1 MKKLIAL
8 CFLGLF
14 LLSTP
19 LTVFPKEPV
28 QIEVLYMNHGPLRP
42 TLRDMGKLFAG
53 YGDEIAVYRHDF
65 YSEEGE
71 RFKAEKGIKG
81 HVPLVLWIDGKST
94 LKVNGTPVQFRG
106 FPTGSGP
113 ASFQGKWNMEL
124 LKGALDQIIHKN

>member
-1 MKKLIAL
+1 MKKLIVL

-14 LLSTP
+14 LFSTP
-19 LTVFPKEPV
+19 LSVFPKEPV
-28 QIEVLYMNHGPLRP
+28 RIEVLYMNHGPLRP
-42 TLRDMGKLFAG
+42 TLRELDELFTG
-53 YGDEIAVYRHDF
+53 YGDKIAVYGYDF

-71 RFKAEKGIKG
+71 GFKAEKGIKG

-113 ASFQGKWNMEL
+113 AFFQGKWDMGV
-124 LKGALDQIIHKN
+124 LKEALDQITNKN

>member
-1 MKKLIAL
+1 MKRLTVL

-14 LLSTP
+14 LFSTP
-19 LTVFPKEPV
+19 LSVFPKEPV

-42 TLRDMGKLFAG
+42 TLRELDELFTG
-53 YGDEIAVYRHDF
+53 YGDRIAVYGHDF

-71 RFKAEKGIKG
+71 RFKAEKGIKE

-113 ASFQGKWNMEL
+113 ASFQGKWNMEV
-124 LKGALDQIIHKN
+124 LKQALDQVTKGN

>member
-1 MKKLIAL
+1 MKKLIVL

-14 LLSTP
+14 LFGAPLS
-19 LTVFPKEPV
+19 VFPEEPV
-28 QIEVLYMNHGPLRP
+28 RIEVLYMNHGPLRP
-42 TLRDMGKLFAG
+42 TLRELDELFTG
-53 YGDEIAVYRHDF
+53 YGDRIAVHRYDF

-94 LKVNGTPVQFRG
+94 LKVNGTPVTFSG

-113 ASFQGKWNMEL
+113 AFFQGKWNMDL
-124 LKGALDQIIHKN
+124 LKEALDQIIHKN

>member
-1 MKKLIAL
+1 MKNLIVL

-28 QIEVLYMNHGPLRP
+28 RIDVLYMNHGPLRP
-42 TLRDMGKLFAG
+42 TLRELDKLFTG
-53 YGDEIAVYRHDF
+53 YGDKIAVYGHDF

-81 HVPLVLWIDGKST
+81 HVPLVLWIDGKSS
-94 LKVNGTPVQFRG
+94 LEVNSTPVQFRG

-113 ASFQGKWNMEL
+113 ASFQGKWNMEI
-124 LKGALDQIIHKN
+124 LKQALDQKTNRN